1 MLTQSLLKAFFYF
14 PTFVPRTM
22 RVHYKCRGAT
32 YPGTNVQR
40 LHVPENKVPWSVEW
54 IDYKPPEYSIPGLS
68 SKPWAD
74 PELGADFSPCWNTV
88 DGNVDRRSH
97 EGTYDVVD
105 GRPLNPHGRTGL
117 SGRGRLGR
125 WGPNHAADP
134 IVTRWKRD
142 TAGTKVVNQCS
153 QLPVL
158 QFVAIARKDSGEWAI
173 PGGMVD
179 PGELVSATLRRE
191 FSEETMNSLSLSE
204 EDRRALEKSL
214 ESFFS
219 KGTEVYKG
227 YVDDPRNTD
236 NAWMETVACNFH
248 DESGN
253 ITGKFSLEA
262 GDDAAKVKWTDIH
275 KDLQLYASHSDFV
288 YKVVQRLKGH
298 W

>member
-1 MLTQSLLKAFFYF
+1 MLTESLLKVFVYIS
-14 PTFVPRTM
+14 TFVPRTM
-22 RVHYKCRGAT
+22 RLHTKCRGAT

-40 LHVPENKVPWSVEW
+40 LNVPDDKVPWTVRW
-54 IDYKPPEYSIPGLS
+54 PDYKPPEYSIPGLS

-74 PELGADFSPCWNTV
+74 PELGADFSPCWNTL

-97 EGTYDVVD
+97 EGTYA
-105 GRPLNPHGRTGL
+105 GGG
-117 SGRGRLGR
+117 
-125 WGPNHAADP
+125 GPNHAGDP

-142 TAGTKVVNQCS
+142 AGGNKVMNQCS

-158 QFVAIARKDSGEWAI
+158 QFVAIARRDSGEWAI

-191 FSEETMNSLSLSE
+191 FSEEAMNSLSLSE
-204 EDRRALEKSL
+204 KDKHALEKSL
-214 ESFFS
+214 ELFFS
-219 KGTEVYKG
+219 KGIEVYKG

-248 DESGN
+248 DDSGN
-253 ITGKFSLEA
+253 ITGKFTLEA
-262 GDDAAKVKWTDIH
+262 GDDAAKVKWTDIN
-275 KDLQLYASHSDFV
+275 KELRLYASHSDLV
-288 YKVVQRLKGH
+288 HKVVQRLKAH

>member
-1 MLTQSLLKAFFYF
+1 MLTESLLRVFVYIS
-14 PTFVPRTM
+14 TFVPRTM
-22 RVHYKCRGAT
+22 RLHTKCRGAT

-40 LHVPENKVPWSVEW
+40 LNVPDDKVPWTVQW
-54 IDYKPPEYSIPGLS
+54 PDYKPPEYSIPGLS

-74 PELGADFSPCWNTV
+74 PELGADFSPCWNTL

-97 EGTYDVVD
+97 EGTYTVVD

-125 WGPNHAADP
+125 WGPNHAGDP

-142 TAGTKVVNQCS
+142 SGGNKVMNQCS

-158 QFVAIARKDSGEWAI
+158 QFVAIARRDSGEWAI

-191 FSEETMNSLSLSE
+191 FSEEAMNSLSLSE
-204 EDRRALEKSL
+204 KDKHALEKSL
-214 ESFFS
+214 ELFFS
-219 KGTEVYKG
+219 KGIEVYKG

-253 ITGKFSLEA
+253 ITGKFTLEA
-262 GDDAAKVKWTDIH
+262 GDDAAKVKWTDIN
-275 KDLQLYASHSDFV
+275 KELRLYASHSDLV
-288 YKVVQRLKGH
+288 HKVVQRLKAH